1 MRLRE
6 KVPDNSFS
14 HDLLVSKCR
23 EKLIGVM
30 GPVIPP
36 TRENLENVIHN
47 GYNMIILENDMWHF
61 QKALRDLMEKEIQPL
76 RKDLSR

>member
-23 EKLIGVM
+23 EKSIGVM

-36 TRENLENVIHN
+36 TRENLENAIHN
-47 GYNMIILENDMWHF
+47 GYNMIILGNDMWHF
-61 QKALRDLMEKEIQPL
+61 QKALRDLMENEIQPL